1 MLQNINELEWKNK
14 SLQAMFGRIVQVGEV
29 VSVGSGRRVSVK
41 FPALGGTVLSLQ
53 MGTRR
58 AMGVNTV
65 HSYSPGEQVWC
76 LLNPVGDVN
85 SGVVLCASYNDADTA
100 WTDSGDID
108 GVRYPDGTFFTYD
121 QASKTF
127 SLSLLDGS
135 VSVVLTQTGINFK
148 GKATFEDP
156 AEFKQAVTCDST
168 LDATGNISSKADIGA
183 GGELSD
189 KTGTMSSVRETYNDH
204 DHEYDDGTTE
214 KPNQE
219 M

>member
-1 MLQNINELEWKNK
+1 MLQNINELEWSNKN
-14 SLQAMFGRIVQVGEV
+14 LQAMFGRIIQFGEV
-29 VSVGSGRRVSVK
+29 VSVSSKRLVSVK
-41 FPALGGTVLSLQ
+41 FPALGGTVLSLK

-58 AMGVNTV
+58 SLGVNTV
-65 HSYSPGEQVWC
+65 HSYTVGEQVCC

-85 SGVVLCASYNDADTA
+85 SGVVLCALYNDADTA

-135 VSVVLTQTGINFK
+135 VSVVLTQTGITFK

-168 LDATGNISSKADIGA
+168 LDAKGNISSEADIGA
-183 GGELSD
+183 AGELSD
-189 KTGTMSSVRETYNDH
+189 KDGKMSGIREIYNGH